1 MDKSMGCIFIHIYL
15 TFWIHP
21 FSHHPIHTFDL
32 YSFLP
37 WIHPFL
43 PMDKSMGCIFIHI
56 YLTIWIH
63 PFSSSHTHH
72 GFTLFSPMDTSFSS
86 HG

>member
-15 TFWIHP
+15 TIWIHP

-37 WIHPFL
+37 WIHPWAVF
-43 PMDKSMGCIFIHI
+43 SYI
-56 YLTIWIH
+56 YI
-63 PFSSSHTHH
+63 
-72 GFTLFSPMDTSFSS
+72 
-86 HG
+86 